1 MNSANLVLHKLNLN
15 LLSHHALFDFG
26 EIFYQRLWNLYTL
39 NSMVGFVISSI
50 DE

>member
-1 MNSANLVLHKLNLN
+1 MNNANPVLYKLNLN
-15 LLSHHALFDFG
+15 LLSHQALFDFG
-26 EIFYQRLWNLYTL
+26 EIFYQRLLNVYSL